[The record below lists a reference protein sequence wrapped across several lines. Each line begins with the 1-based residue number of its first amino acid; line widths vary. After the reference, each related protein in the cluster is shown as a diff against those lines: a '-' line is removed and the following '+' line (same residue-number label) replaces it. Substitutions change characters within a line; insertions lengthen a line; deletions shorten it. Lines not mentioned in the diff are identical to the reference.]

1 MAIPSKEP
9 AKLGS
14 LGTPIDAIAKESSPG
29 YDDGQLDA
37 QGDDQAE
44 EEAEVF
50 NETQIS
56 KLLSERTTKIVIM
69 IVLIMLFTQPIFQV
83 KTYQEL
89 PTSSDKALVLLSN
102 IYDTSSNWTDY

>member
-1 MAIPSKEP
+1 MKENSS
-9 AKLGS
+9 AFNDAQ
-14 LGTPIDAIAKESSPG
+14 IDA
-29 YDDGQLDA
+29 A
-37 QGDDQAE
+37 QADDQAE

-83 KTYQEL
+83 K
-89 PTSSDKALVLLSN
+89 
-102 IYDTSSNWTDY
+102 

>member
-1 MAIPSKEP
+1 MKEN
-9 AKLGS
+9 
-14 LGTPIDAIAKESSPG
+14 SSAFN
-29 YDDGQLDA
+29 DA
-37 QGDDQAE
+37 QIDVAQADDQAE

-83 KTYQEL
+83 K
-89 PTSSDKALVLLSN
+89 
-102 IYDTSSNWTDY
+102 

>member
-1 MAIPSKEP
+1 MENQ
-9 AKLGS
+9 
-14 LGTPIDAIAKESSPG
+14 SSFN
-29 YDDGQLDA
+29 DGQLDTQA
-37 QGDDQAE
+37 EDQAE

-69 IVLIMLFTQPIFQV
+69 IVLIMLFTQSIFQV

-89 PTSSDKALVLLSN
+89 PTSSDQALVYLSN
-102 IYDTSSNWTDY
+102 IYDTTSNWTDY

>member
-1 MAIPSKEP
+1 MALPGKEP

-14 LGTPIDAIAKESSPG
+14 LGTPIDGTGKENSSAFN
-29 YDDGQLDA
+29 DGQIDA
-37 QGDDQAE
+37 TQADDQAE

-83 KTYQEL
+83 K
-89 PTSSDKALVLLSN
+89 
-102 IYDTSSNWTDY
+102 

>member
-1 MAIPSKEP
+1 VKENSS
-9 AKLGS
+9 AFNDAQ
-14 LGTPIDAIAKESSPG
+14 IDA
-29 YDDGQLDA
+29 A
-37 QGDDQAE
+37 QADDQAE

-83 KTYQEL
+83 K
-89 PTSSDKALVLLSN
+89 
-102 IYDTSSNWTDY
+102 